1 MRVDVE
7 TPPCIHCGNRGLLKG
22 VDYDG
27 FERWLD
33 GEFIQEA
40 LPMLAPDERELLI
53 SGTHAH
59 CWEAIWG
66 GHDDA

>member
-1 MRVDVE
+1 MLVEVE
-7 TPPCIHCGNRGLLKG
+7 TPVCVSCGNRGLLKG

-33 GEFIQEA
+33 GEYIQDA
-40 LPMLAPDERELLI
+40 LPELDADQRELLI

-59 CWEAIWG
+59 CWQKIFGESDG
-66 GHDDA
+66 